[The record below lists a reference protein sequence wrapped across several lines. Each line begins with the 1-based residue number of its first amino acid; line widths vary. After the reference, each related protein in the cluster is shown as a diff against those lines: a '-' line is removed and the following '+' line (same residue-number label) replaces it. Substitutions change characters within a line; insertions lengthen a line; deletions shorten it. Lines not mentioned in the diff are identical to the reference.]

1 MYIGESFLI
10 FTASLKQSI
19 STKIWTPKKKKNL
32 HECQAIHEIIYIN
45 ENLYLKSLLFCDLL
59 IHHYLYTEESA
70 YRVLTDEAPDGGH
83 IAGIPKIIKA
93 YELHKDNAEVVAS
106 IVSLVME
113 LAEYGKNILIKENIN
128 KFLWH
133 TCMFYL

>member
-1 MYIGESFLI
+1 MN
-10 FTASLKQSI
+10 T
-19 STKIWTPKKKKNL
+19 KKKNL

-113 LAEYGKNILIKENIN
+113 LAEYGK
-128 KFLWH
+128 
-133 TCMFYL
+133 YLLRDRVRY

>member
-1 MYIGESFLI
+1 M
-10 FTASLKQSI
+10 
-19 STKIWTPKKKKNL
+19 KIAPPPPPL
-32 HECQAIHEIIYIN
+32 PN

-113 LAEYGKNILIKENIN
+113 LAEYGKYLLRDRVRYWQIYMININ
-128 KFLWH
+128 VLLVVEKKNQAMDNLIPMTLFL
-133 TCMFYL
+133 

>member
-1 MYIGESFLI
+1 MWFTDTYIY
-10 FTASLKQSI
+10 
-19 STKIWTPKKKKNL
+19 L
-32 HECQAIHEIIYIN
+32 H
-45 ENLYLKSLLFCDLL
+45 
-59 IHHYLYTEESA
+59 TEESA

-113 LAEYGKNILIKENIN
+113 LAEYGRHILNLIQKDIN
-128 KFLWH
+128 KFLFNSIYFLKYTTYQNTQH
-133 TCMFYL
+133 

>member
-1 MYIGESFLI
+1 M
-10 FTASLKQSI
+10 
-19 STKIWTPKKKKNL
+19 
-32 HECQAIHEIIYIN
+32 CQAIHEIIYIN
-45 ENLYLKSLLFCDLL
+45 ENLYLKSLLICDLL

-113 LAEYGKNILIKENIN
+113 LAEYGK
-128 KFLWH
+128 
-133 TCMFYL
+133 YLLRDRVRY